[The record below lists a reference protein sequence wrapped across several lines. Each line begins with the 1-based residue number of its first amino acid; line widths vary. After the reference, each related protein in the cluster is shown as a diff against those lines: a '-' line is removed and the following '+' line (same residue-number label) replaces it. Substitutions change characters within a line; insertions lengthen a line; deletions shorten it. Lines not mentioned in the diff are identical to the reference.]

1 MPEFSRTTRATLAAL
16 LMLAG
21 QAYAEDVGLGS
32 PEDQRNL
39 VAGICT
45 TQLKDL
51 DTAGCTCLADRSLT
65 ELDDPQRAFLILSVV
80 QPPAAERLPI
90 AREKEQLAA
99 IFTFLEAAHAACAKS
114 ASPPAEGGAQP
125 EQPAA
130 Q

>member
-1 MPEFSRTTRATLAAL
+1 MPKFYRTTSKTLAAL

-21 QAYAEDVGLGS
+21 QANAQEIGLGS

-39 VAGICT
+39 IAGICA

-51 DTAGCTCLADRSLT
+51 AAAGCTCLADRSLT
-65 ELDDPQRAFLILSVV
+65 ELDDPQRAYLILSVV

-114 ASPPAEGGAQP
+114 ATPPAEGGAQP